1 MKQLQIK
8 ATKNGTDYVSV
19 NFLEN
24 DKRIGGFN
32 ASIKA
37 VKAIALGGFM
47 GELGINAVDS
57 YIDSVGR
64 EQIIEDMMAR
74 ASKKNNFTI

>member
-19 NFLEN
+19 NFLTG
-24 DKRIGGFN
+24 DKRVGGFN

-47 GELGINAVDS
+47 GELGINAVDA
-57 YIDSVGR
+57 YINDVGA
-64 EQIIEDMMAR
+64 EQIIADMKIR
-74 ASKKNNFTI
+74 ADKKNNFTI

>member
-57 YIDSVGR
+57 YIESVGR
-64 EQIIEDMMAR
+64 EQIIEDMRAR

>member
-1 MKQLQIK
+1 MKQLSIK

-24 DKRIGGFN
+24 DKRVGGFN

-47 GELGINAVDS
+47 GELGINAVDA
-57 YIDSVGR
+57 YIEEIGADTIVA
-64 EQIIEDMMAR
+64 DMKRR
-74 ASKKNNFTI
+74 AEKKNNFSI

>member
-1 MKQLQIK
+1 
-8 ATKNGTDYVSV
+8 
-19 NFLEN
+19 
-24 DKRIGGFN
+24 
-32 ASIKA
+32 
-37 VKAIALGGFM
+37 M

-64 EQIIEDMMAR
+64 EQIIEDMKAR

>member
-8 ATKNGTDYVSV
+8 PTKNGTDYVSV
-19 NFLEN
+19 NFLED

-64 EQIIEDMMAR
+64 EQIIEDMKAR

>member
-1 MKQLQIK
+1 
-8 ATKNGTDYVSV
+8 VSV
-19 NFLEN
+19 NFLTD

-47 GELGINAVDS
+47 GELGINAVDA
-57 YIDSVGR
+57 YIDEVGKDT
-64 EQIIEDMMAR
+64 IIEDMKRR
-74 ASKKNNFTI
+74 ASKKNSFTI

>member
-19 NFLEN
+19 NFLQD
-24 DKRIGGFN
+24 DKRVGGFN

-57 YIDSVGR
+57 YINETGA
-64 EQIIEDMMAR
+64 EQIIADMKRR
-74 ASKKNNFTI
+74 AESKNNFSI

>member
-19 NFLEN
+19 NFLTDE
-24 DKRIGGFN
+24 KRVGGFN

-47 GELGINAVDS
+47 GELGINAVDA
-57 YIDSVGR
+57 YINEIGADT
-64 EQIIEDMMAR
+64 IIEDMKRR
-74 ASKKNNFTI
+74 ADKKNSFTI